1 MNHKILNI
9 ILFIILFATLLA
21 LSCGK
26 SNPQSSEVDDNFKNV
41 ILPLNEGNIWSF
53 DVSRYNAT
61 GGVIEKYSIYNSI
74 GSDTIISNVKWYSMY
89 FYDDNSLE
97 KYALL
102 KNRVDGLWRRFY
114 DESNA
119 PFKSEELFLKYPAN
133 VDDYYLIE
141 NDTIMVTVISTDT
154 TITVPGGTFNCY
166 LYRFT
171 YELINSYIISDLYFA
186 PEIGWIKTDNYID
199 PETITIWCYLD
210 NQWVLKYN
218 LIND

>member
-1 MNHKILNI
+1 MS
-9 ILFIILFATLLA
+9 
-21 LSCGK
+21 SCSNNK
-26 SNPQSSEVDDNFKNV
+26 SNISGNDDNLQSV

-102 KNRVDGLWRRFY
+102 KNRVDGLWRRLY

-119 PFKSEELFLKYPAN
+119 PS
-133 VDDYYLIE
+133 
-141 NDTIMVTVISTDT
+141 
-154 TITVPGGTFNCY
+154 VP
-166 LYRFT
+166 
-171 YELINSYIISDLYFA
+171 I
-186 PEIGWIKTDNYID
+186 
-199 PETITIWCYLD
+199 
-210 NQWVLKYN
+210 
-218 LIND
+218 

>member
-1 MNHKILNI
+1 MKYLILNQI
-9 ILFIILFATLLA
+9 SSLLFICTIFLTVS
-21 LSCGK
+21 SCSNNK
-26 SNPQSSEVDDNFKNV
+26 SNISGNDDNLQSV

-102 KNRVDGLWRRFY
+102 KNRVDGLWRRLY

-119 PFKSEELFLKYPAN
+119 PS
-133 VDDYYLIE
+133 
-141 NDTIMVTVISTDT
+141 
-154 TITVPGGTFNCY
+154 VP
-166 LYRFT
+166 
-171 YELINSYIISDLYFA
+171 I
-186 PEIGWIKTDNYID
+186 
-199 PETITIWCYLD
+199 
-210 NQWVLKYN
+210 
-218 LIND
+218 